1 MQRSAH
7 PFRASAKAAAD
18 AAVADL
24 QAEIWRLVRARFE
37 TQRRERGLTQ
47 ARLAAQLG
55 VPPSQ
60 VWGWLSDP
68 GKMTIKA
75 AARLLAAMDAQL
87 ICEVEARALETLVL

>member
-7 PFRASAKAAAD
+7 PYEAPAQAAAD

-24 QAEIWRLVRARFE
+24 QSQVWRLVRAQYE
-37 TQRRERGLTQ
+37 AQRRDRGLTQ
-47 ARLAAQLG
+47 ANLAAQLG

-75 AARLLAAMDAQL
+75 AARLLAVMDARL
-87 ICEVEARALETLVL
+87 TCDVERRALEPSGQ